1 MELEVKHLEDEIR
14 EHIEIFYEG
23 QGFLGNLSSEDEEVL
38 VKAIMTSVRRCLGID
53 NEQARAT

>member
-23 QGFLGNLSSEDEEVL
+23 QGFLGNLSSQLPDPKGSGL
-38 VKAIMTSVRRCLGID
+38 
-53 NEQARAT
+53 